1 VVILD
6 AMSAEANICLYL
18 NTDVQEVEVTAND
31 GTQRINPVTG

>member
-6 AMSAEANICLYL
+6 TMRAEANIYLHL

-31 GTQRINPVTG
+31 GAQRINPVTG